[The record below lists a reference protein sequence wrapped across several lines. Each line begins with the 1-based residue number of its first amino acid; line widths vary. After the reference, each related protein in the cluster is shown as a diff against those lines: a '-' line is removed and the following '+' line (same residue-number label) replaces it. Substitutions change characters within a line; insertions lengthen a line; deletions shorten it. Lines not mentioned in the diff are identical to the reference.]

1 MNLFLRWLFTLCIA
15 YPVILIWLGVRVY
28 GRNRL
33 PTTGPAIIVANHNS
47 HLDVLTLFTLFP
59 LSTLMNVQPVAAADY
74 FLRNKAISWFALR
87 VIGIIPVYRG
97 AHHANPLQACVEALD
112 AKKIVIIFP
121 EGTRG
126 EPGKFSEIK
135 SGLWY
140 LSQQC
145 PEVPVI
151 PVYMHGLE
159 RSMGKG
165 QKIPVPFFIDV
176 FIDEPL
182 YYDADKIKFKQS
194 LFIRFVELQQRAIN
208 ERSSGEVTGIKASYS
223 GADSD
228 SHTRPRSTGT
238 DNRVR

>member
-1 MNLFLRWLFTLCIA
+1 MNRFLRWIFTLCIA
-15 YPVILIWLGVRVY
+15 YPVVWIWLGVRVS
-28 GRNRL
+28 GRKKL
-33 PTTGPAIIVANHNS
+33 PVEGPAIIVANHNS

-59 LSTLMNVQPVAAADY
+59 LSTLVNVQPVAAADY
-74 FLRNKAISWFALR
+74 FLRNKVIGWFALK

-97 AHHANPLQACVEALD
+97 AHQANPLQACVDALA

-135 SGLWY
+135 SGIWH

-145 PEVPVI
+145 PEVPII
-151 PVYMHGLE
+151 PIYMHGLD

-165 QKIPVPFFIDV
+165 QKIPVPFFIDI

-182 YYDADKIKFKQS
+182 FYDADKVMFKQS
-194 LFIRFVELQQRAIN
+194 LFTRFVTLQQQA
-208 ERSSGEVTGIKASYS
+208 
-223 GADSD
+223 
-228 SHTRPRSTGT
+228 TRKIT
-238 DNRVR
+238 

>member
-1 MNLFLRWLFTLCIA
+1 MNRFLRRIFTLCIA
-15 YPVILIWLGVRVY
+15 YPVVWIWLGVRVS
-28 GRNRL
+28 GRKKL
-33 PTTGPAIIVANHNS
+33 PVEGPAIIVANHNS

-59 LSTLMNVQPVAAADY
+59 LSTLVNVQPVAAADY
-74 FLRNKAISWFALR
+74 FLRNKVIGWFALK

-97 AHHANPLQACVEALD
+97 AHQANPLQACVDALA

-135 SGLWY
+135 SGIWH

-145 PEVPVI
+145 PEVPII
-151 PVYMHGLE
+151 PVYMHGLD

-165 QKIPVPFFIDV
+165 QKIPVPFFIDI

-182 YYDADKIKFKQS
+182 FYDADKVTFKQS
-194 LFIRFVELQQRAIN
+194 LFTRFVTLQQQA
-208 ERSSGEVTGIKASYS
+208 
-223 GADSD
+223 
-228 SHTRPRSTGT
+228 TRKIT
-238 DNRVR
+238 

>member
-1 MNLFLRWLFTLCIA
+1 MNRLLRWIFTLCIA
-15 YPVILIWLGVRVY
+15 YPVVWIWLGVRVS
-28 GRNRL
+28 GRKKL
-33 PTTGPAIIVANHNS
+33 PVKGPAIIVANHNS

-59 LSTLMNVQPVAAADY
+59 LSSLVNVQPVAAADY
-74 FLRNKAISWFALR
+74 FLRNKVIGWFALK

-97 AHHANPLQACVEALD
+97 AHQANPLQACVDALA

-126 EPGKFSEIK
+126 EPGILSEIK
-135 SGLWY
+135 SGIWH

-151 PVYMHGLE
+151 PVYMHGLD

-165 QKIPVPFFIDV
+165 QKIPVPFFIDI

-182 YYDADKIKFKQS
+182 FYDADKVTFKQS
-194 LFIRFVELQQRAIN
+194 LLTRFVTLQQLATKKI
-208 ERSSGEVTGIKASYS
+208 T
-223 GADSD
+223 
-228 SHTRPRSTGT
+228 
-238 DNRVR
+238 

>member
-1 MNLFLRWLFTLCIA
+1 MNRFLRWIFTLCIA
-15 YPVILIWLGVRVY
+15 YPVVWIWLGVRVS
-28 GRNRL
+28 GRKKL
-33 PTTGPAIIVANHNS
+33 PVEGPAIIVANHNS

-59 LSTLMNVQPVAAADY
+59 LSTLVNVQPVAAADY
-74 FLRNKAISWFALR
+74 FLRNKVIGWFALK

-97 AHHANPLQACVEALD
+97 AHQANPLQSCVDALA

-135 SGLWY
+135 SGIWH

-145 PEVPVI
+145 PEVSII
-151 PVYMHGLE
+151 PVYMHGLD

-165 QKIPVPFFIDV
+165 QKIPVPFFIDI

-182 YYDADKIKFKQS
+182 FYDADRVTFKQS
-194 LFIRFVELQQRAIN
+194 LFTRFVTLQQQA
-208 ERSSGEVTGIKASYS
+208 
-223 GADSD
+223 
-228 SHTRPRSTGT
+228 TRKIT
-238 DNRVR
+238 

>member
-1 MNLFLRWLFTLCIA
+1 MNRFLRWIFTLCIA
-15 YPVILIWLGVRVY
+15 YPVVWIWLGLRVS
-28 GRNRL
+28 GRKKL
-33 PTTGPAIIVANHNS
+33 PVEGPAIIVANHNS
-47 HLDVLTLFTLFP
+47 HLDVLTLFTLFS
-59 LSTLMNVQPVAAADY
+59 LSTLVNVQPVAAADY
-74 FLRNKAISWFALR
+74 FLRNKMIGWFALK

-97 AHHANPLQACVEALD
+97 AHQANPLQACVDALA

-135 SGLWY
+135 SGIWH

-145 PEVPVI
+145 PEVPII

-165 QKIPVPFFIDV
+165 QKIPVPFFIDI

-182 YYDADKIKFKQS
+182 FYDADKVTFKQS
-194 LFIRFVELQQRAIN
+194 LFARFVTLQQQA
-208 ERSSGEVTGIKASYS
+208 
-223 GADSD
+223 
-228 SHTRPRSTGT
+228 TRKIT
-238 DNRVR
+238 

>member
-1 MNLFLRWLFTLCIA
+1 MNRFLRWIFTLCIA
-15 YPVILIWLGVRVY
+15 YPVVWIWLGVRVS
-28 GRNRL
+28 GRKKL
-33 PTTGPAIIVANHNS
+33 PVEGPAIIVANHNS

-59 LSTLMNVQPVAAADY
+59 LSTLVNVQPVAAADY
-74 FLRNKAISWFALR
+74 FLRNKVIGWFALK

-97 AHHANPLQACVEALD
+97 AHQANPLQACVDALE

-135 SGLWY
+135 SGIWH

-145 PEVPVI
+145 PDVPII
-151 PVYMHGLE
+151 PVYMHGLD

-165 QKIPVPFFIDV
+165 QKIPVPFFIDI

-182 YYDADKIKFKQS
+182 FYDADKVTFKQS
-194 LFIRFVELQQRAIN
+194 LFTRFVTLQQQ
-208 ERSSGEVTGIKASYS
+208 VTRKI
-223 GADSD
+223 
-228 SHTRPRSTGT
+228 T
-238 DNRVR
+238 

>member
-1 MNLFLRWLFTLCIA
+1 MNRFLRGIFTLCIA
-15 YPVILIWLGVRVY
+15 YPVVWIWLGVRVS
-28 GRNRL
+28 GRKKL
-33 PTTGPAIIVANHNS
+33 PVEGPAIIVANHNS

-59 LSTLMNVQPVAAADY
+59 LSTLVNVQPVAAADY
-74 FLRNKAISWFALR
+74 FLRNKVMGWFALK

-97 AHHANPLQACVEALD
+97 AHQANPLQACVNALA

-126 EPGKFSEIK
+126 ELGKFAEIK
-135 SGLWY
+135 SGIWY

-145 PEVPVI
+145 PEVPII

-165 QKIPVPFFIDV
+165 QKIPVPFFIDI

-182 YYDADKIKFKQS
+182 FYDADKVTFKQS
-194 LFIRFVELQQRAIN
+194 LFTRFVTLQQQA
-208 ERSSGEVTGIKASYS
+208 
-223 GADSD
+223 
-228 SHTRPRSTGT
+228 TRKIT
-238 DNRVR
+238 